1 MQKLFR
7 IEGSS
12 LMGDKVDIRLPLEA
26 AVKIIRV
33 TGKLPIPDKRSGG
46 ISASD
51 LKELTDAVER
61 CLSEDVGGDI
71 MNITTAEGMRLRI
84 YVEQP

>member
-26 AVKIIRV
+26 AKKIVRT
-33 TGKLPIPDKRSGG
+33 TGSLPIPETDTGG
-46 ISASD
+46 TDIR
-51 LKELTDAVER
+51 ELMDAVER
-61 CLSEDVGGDI
+61 CLEADVGGD
-71 MNITTAEGMRLRI
+71 MVNIRTAEGMNLRI
-84 YVEQP
+84 YIEEC

>member
-26 AVKIIRV
+26 AKKIIRT
-33 TGKLPIPDKRSGG
+33 TGKLPIPEKNTSGTD
-46 ISASD
+46 IR
-51 LKELTDAVER
+51 ELMEAVEK
-61 CLSEDVGGDI
+61 CLAADVGGD
-71 MNITTAEGMRLRI
+71 MVNFRTAEGMNLRI
-84 YVEQP
+84 YIEEC

>member
-26 AVKIIRV
+26 AKKIIRT
-33 TGKLPIPDKRSGG
+33 TGKLPIPEKDTGG
-46 ISASD
+46 TDIR
-51 LKELTDAVER
+51 ELMDAVER
-61 CLSEDVGGDI
+61 CLEADVGGD
-71 MNITTAEGMRLRI
+71 MVNIRTAEGMNLRI
-84 YVEQP
+84 YIEEC